1 MVFLHALQGI
11 LSLQIIVSVAYVLAR
26 KGWFSPETQILLPR
40 LVTTVALPSYLF
52 YTITHSFGR
61 DDLVHLLYG
70 SLFPLL
76 SILLTFGVAWLI
88 ATIARVERRHFG
100 LFCTSFSTSNTVFI
114 GLPVNLA
121 LFGDAAAPYVLL
133 YFFANTSFFWS
144 IGSYLISHDNEE
156 LRGSATL
163 LDNVRHIFSPP
174 MLGFLAGLAMTLLGL
189 GLPGFVQEALRYM
202 GNLTTPLALIFIGIC
217 LYKMDLRHLHLSRDL
232 VLALLGKLVLCPL
245 ILAVMLH
252 FVELPEQR
260 TSRGIVER
268 LSRPVEKPVEYNH
281 QANRRNPARDEYT
294 QAENAEP
301 DNDHIFALEEI
312 ACEARKRCAYTVSKR
327 KYSGDNPHFRGVH
340 PERILNLRQNCVVNL
355 PRPLMEEKRHPEE
368 EQQKPFVV
376 VFRSVVVVCRHI

>member
-1 MVFLHALQGI
+1 MPSSPVRLRLLLPGIRVRLFGAGVMPGTPEDARSFADGPALPPMQCGTIVSWQGLFLPHRCVMVFFHALQGI
-11 LSLQIIVSVAYVLAR
+11 LSLQIIVTVAYVLAR

-100 LFCTSFSTSNTVFI
+100 LFCASFSTSNTVFI

-144 IGSYLISHDNEE
+144 VGSYLISHDNEE

-189 GLPGFVQEALRYM
+189 GLPDFVQEALRYM

-232 VLALLGKLVLCPL
+232 VLALLGKLVICPL
-245 ILAVMLH
+245 ILAGMLH
-252 FVELPEQR
+252 FVDLPE
-260 TSRGIVER
+260 
-268 LSRPVEKPVEYNH
+268 
-281 QANRRNPARDEYT
+281 
-294 QAENAEP
+294 
-301 DNDHIFALEEI
+301 
-312 ACEARKRCAYTVSKR
+312 
-327 KYSGDNPHFRGVH
+327 
-340 PERILNLRQNCVVNL
+340 
-355 PRPLMEEKRHPEE
+355 LMEK
-368 EQQKPFVV
+368 
-376 VFRSVVVVCRHI
+376 VFIIQAGLPCMMQISILGAVYKTDASFGALLVSLSTILSVITIPIAMTLLSL

>member
-1 MVFLHALQGI
+1 MVFFHALQGI
-11 LSLQIIVSVAYVLAR
+11 LSLQIIVTVAYVLAR

-189 GLPGFVQEALRYM
+189 GLPDFVQEALRYM

-217 LYKMDLRHLHLSRDL
+217 LYKMDLRHLRLSRDL
-232 VLALLGKLVLCPL
+232 VLALLGKLVICPL
-245 ILAVMLH
+245 ILAGMLH
-252 FVELPEQR
+252 FVELPE
-260 TSRGIVER
+260 
-268 LSRPVEKPVEYNH
+268 
-281 QANRRNPARDEYT
+281 
-294 QAENAEP
+294 
-301 DNDHIFALEEI
+301 
-312 ACEARKRCAYTVSKR
+312 
-327 KYSGDNPHFRGVH
+327 
-340 PERILNLRQNCVVNL
+340 
-355 PRPLMEEKRHPEE
+355 LMEKVFIIQAGLPCMM
-368 EQQKPFVV
+368 QISILGAVYKTDAPFGALLVSLSTIL
-376 VFRSVVVVCRHI
+376 SVITIPVAMTLLSL

>member
-11 LSLQIIVSVAYVLAR
+11 LSLQIIVSIAYVLAR

-61 DDLVHLLYG
+61 DDLVHLIYG
-70 SLFPLL
+70 SIFPLF
-76 SILLTFGVAWLI
+76 SILLTFAVALLV
-88 ATIARVERRHFG
+88 AKVTRVERRHFG
-100 LFCTSFSTSNTVFI
+100 LFCASFTTSNTVFI

-133 YFFANTSFFWS
+133 YFFANTTFFWS
-144 IGSYLISHDNEE
+144 IGSYIMSHDNEA

-189 GLPGFVQEALRYM
+189 RLPEFVQEALRYM

-232 VLALLGKLVLCPL
+232 VLALLGKLVICPL
-245 ILAVMLH
+245 ILAGMLH
-252 FVELPEQR
+252 FVELPE
-260 TSRGIVER
+260 
-268 LSRPVEKPVEYNH
+268 
-281 QANRRNPARDEYT
+281 
-294 QAENAEP
+294 
-301 DNDHIFALEEI
+301 
-312 ACEARKRCAYTVSKR
+312 
-327 KYSGDNPHFRGVH
+327 
-340 PERILNLRQNCVVNL
+340 
-355 PRPLMEEKRHPEE
+355 LMEKVFIIQAGLPCMMQISILGRRLQDGCALRGPAGQPVDRPFRHHHPRGHDPAFAVAA
-368 EQQKPFVV
+368 KG
-376 VFRSVVVVCRHI
+376 CRRERDRIF

>member
-11 LSLQIIVSVAYVLAR
+11 LSLQIIVSIAYVLAR

-61 DDLVHLLYG
+61 DDLVHLIYG
-70 SLFPLL
+70 SIFPLF
-76 SILLTFGVAWLI
+76 SILLTFAVALLVARI
-88 ATIARVERRHFG
+88 TRVERRHFG
-100 LFCTSFSTSNTVFI
+100 LFCASFTTSNTVFI

-133 YFFANTSFFWS
+133 YFFANTTFFWS
-144 IGSYLISHDNEE
+144 IGSYIMSHDNEA

-189 GLPGFVQEALRYM
+189 RLPEFVQEALRYM

-232 VLALLGKLVLCPL
+232 VLALVGPFLFFQMDP
-245 ILAVMLH
+245 
-252 FVELPEQR
+252 FP
-260 TSRGIVER
+260 
-268 LSRPVEKPVEYNH
+268 
-281 QANRRNPARDEYT
+281 
-294 QAENAEP
+294 
-301 DNDHIFALEEI
+301 IF
-312 ACEARKRCAYTVSKR
+312 
-327 KYSGDNPHFRGVH
+327 
-340 PERILNLRQNCVVNL
+340 
-355 PRPLMEEKRHPEE
+355 
-368 EQQKPFVV
+368 
-376 VFRSVVVVCRHI
+376 

>member
-1 MVFLHALQGI
+1 MVFFHALQGI
-11 LSLQIIVSVAYVLAR
+11 LSLQIIVTVAYVLAR

-100 LFCTSFSTSNTVFI
+100 LFCASFSTSNTVFI

-144 IGSYLISHDNEE
+144 VGSYLISHDNEE

-189 GLPGFVQEALRYM
+189 GLPDFVQEALRYM

-232 VLALLGKLVLCPL
+232 AAGP
-245 ILAVMLH
+245 AGQAGH
-252 FVELPEQR
+252 LP
-260 TSRGIVER
+260 
-268 LSRPVEKPVEYNH
+268 
-281 QANRRNPARDEYT
+281 
-294 QAENAEP
+294 P
-301 DNDHIFALEEI
+301 DTGRHA
-312 ACEARKRCAYTVSKR
+312 A
-327 KYSGDNPHFRGVH
+327 FRGAARTHGKGVH
-340 PERILNLRQNCVVNL
+340 HPGRSALHDADSPSSARSHQDGCLLRG
-355 PRPLMEEKRHPEE
+355 R
-368 EQQKPFVV
+368 
-376 VFRSVVVVCRHI
+376 

>member
-1 MVFLHALQGI
+1 MPGTPEDARSFADGPALPPMQCGTIVSWQGLFLPHRCVMVFFHALQGI
-11 LSLQIIVSVAYVLAR
+11 LSLQIIVTVAYVLAR

-100 LFCTSFSTSNTVFI
+100 LFCASFSTSNTVFI

-144 IGSYLISHDNEE
+144 VGSYLISHDNEE

-174 MLGFLAGLAMTLLGL
+174 MPLYSIRIYFFR
-189 GLPGFVQEALRYM
+189 FV
-202 GNLTTPLALIFIGIC
+202 
-217 LYKMDLRHLHLSRDL
+217 
-232 VLALLGKLVLCPL
+232 
-245 ILAVMLH
+245 
-252 FVELPEQR
+252 
-260 TSRGIVER
+260 
-268 LSRPVEKPVEYNH
+268 
-281 QANRRNPARDEYT
+281 
-294 QAENAEP
+294 
-301 DNDHIFALEEI
+301 
-312 ACEARKRCAYTVSKR
+312 
-327 KYSGDNPHFRGVH
+327 
-340 PERILNLRQNCVVNL
+340 
-355 PRPLMEEKRHPEE
+355 
-368 EQQKPFVV
+368 
-376 VFRSVVVVCRHI
+376 